1 MTRAQPRKSPAFTGF
16 FAASLLIGASLSG
29 GCAARSYTHYLI
41 EPAPEANPILEEEEG
56 TQLRPFGFGSTTAM
70 NVRWNDGD
78 VITEVQIP
86 MLASGQRIVIEHT
99 ADATDVETIP
109 ATRLVP
115 PPPIA
120 ADQTLVDAYRERGLR
135 VNPDAPEVSII
146 RARSKMQDAL
156 AQGNHD
162 LALEWA
168 EQVLARYPSHPETL
182 RAKGSILLL
191 LGEREKAIEVWEAV
205 EEIETDPAV
214 RQRLEELQR
223 SEDPGTPTP

>member
-1 MTRAQPRKSPAFTGF
+1 MRLS
-16 FAASLLIGASLSG
+16 FAAGLFALSVLS
-29 GCAARSYTHYLI
+29 GCAARSYTNYLI

-99 ADATDVETIP
+99 ANATGVETIP

-115 PPPIA
+115 PPPVA
-120 ADQTLVDAYRERGLR
+120 ADQTLEDAYRERGLR

-146 RARSKMQDAL
+146 RARAQMQDAL

-168 EQVLARYPSHPETL
+168 ELVIARYPSHPEML

-191 LGEREKAIEVWEAV
+191 LGEREKAIETWETA

-214 RQRLEELQR
+214 RAKLEELQR
-223 SEDPGTPTP
+223 EEPGTP